1 MLGLLVFY
9 VQVSIKGT
17 LLSLSQYLA
26 NESSL
31 KIMENAF
38 YFTLKALFVL
48 KIFKFPLLVIQ
59 NFAMN

>member
-38 YFTLKALFVL
+38 FFTLKALFVL

>member
-48 KIFKFPLLVIQ
+48 KIFEFPLLVIQ